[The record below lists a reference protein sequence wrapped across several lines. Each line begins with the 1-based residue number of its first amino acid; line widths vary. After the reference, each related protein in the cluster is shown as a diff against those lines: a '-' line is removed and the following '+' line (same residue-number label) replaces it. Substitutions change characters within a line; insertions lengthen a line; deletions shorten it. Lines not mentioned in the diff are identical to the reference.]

1 MVLLASSP
9 QGTGDDTSYVK
20 RVLLTGGAI
29 VVPIVLTIYITMIIV
44 DFLSQFLAPGVVI
57 VQDSLGFDAVPI
69 GAIQAVTAL
78 VFLGIVFVIG
88 AAAESRHGDGAFE
101 QRFDN
106 RVSSIPGVGS
116 IYSNL
121 NEISELLLSQDTE
134 SFQEVKLVEFPH
146 EGSYMLGF
154 VTADH
159 PSIMEAATGND
170 EMTTL
175 FAPMGPNPFMGG
187 FVLHMPEDRV
197 HEVDMSVEEGIQAIV
212 SSGVVVNDPD
222 DVIDPSSDGDLS

>member
-9 QGTGDDTSYVK
+9 QGTGGDTGYIK
-20 RVLLTGGAI
+20 RVLLTGAAI

-44 DFLSQFLAPGVVI
+44 DFLSQFLAPGVII
-57 VQDSLGFDAVPI
+57 VQDSLGFKAVPV

-78 VFLGIVFVIG
+78 VFLGVVFVIG
-88 AAAESRHGDGAFE
+88 AAAESGHGDGTFE

-121 NEISELLLSQDTE
+121 NEISELLLSQDTD

-187 FVLHMPEDRV
+187 FVLHMPADRI

-222 DVIDPSSDGDLS
+222 DLLDHGENA

>member
-9 QGTGDDTSYVK
+9 QGTGNTGYVK
-20 RVLLTGGAI
+20 RVLLTGATI
-29 VVPIVLTIYITMIIV
+29 VVPVVLTIYITMIIV
-44 DFLSQFLAPGVVI
+44 NFLSQFLAPGVFI
-57 VQDSLGFDAVPI
+57 VQDSLGFDAVPV
-69 GAIQAVTAL
+69 GAIQAVTAV
-78 VFLGIVFVIG
+78 VFVGIVFLIG
-88 AAAESRHGDGAFE
+88 AVAESRHADGTFE
-101 QRFDN
+101 KRFES

-159 PSIMEAATGND
+159 PSIMEEATGHG

-187 FVLHMPEDRV
+187 FDLHMPEDRV

-222 DVIDPSSDGDLS
+222 DVPGSSPDGAQS

>member
-9 QGTGDDTSYVK
+9 QGTGGDTGYVK
-20 RVLLTGGAI
+20 RVLLTGAAI
-29 VVPIVLTIYITMIIV
+29 VVPVVLTIYITMLIV
-44 DFLSQFLAPGVVI
+44 NFLSQFLAPGVII
-57 VQDSLGFDAVPI
+57 VQDSLGFDTIPV
-69 GAIQAVTAL
+69 GAIQALTAI
-78 VFLGIVFVIG
+78 VFLAIVFVIG
-88 AAAESRHGDGAFE
+88 AAAESRHSDGTFE
-101 QRFDN
+101 RRFES
-106 RVSSIPGVGS
+106 RMSSIPGVGS

-121 NEISELLLSQDTE
+121 NEISELLLEQDTD

-146 EGSYMLGF
+146 EDSYMIGF
-154 VTADH
+154 VTAEE

-187 FVLHMPEDRV
+187 FVLHMPEDKV

-212 SSGVVVNDPD
+212 SSGVVVNDP
-222 DVIDPSSDGDLS
+222 GDLAGDAT

>member
-9 QGTGDDTSYVK
+9 QGTGGDTGYIK
-20 RVLLTGGAI
+20 RVLLTGAAI

-44 DFLSQFLAPGVVI
+44 DFLSQFLAPGVII
-57 VQDSLGFDAVPI
+57 VQDSLGFQAVPV

-88 AAAESRHGDGAFE
+88 AAAESRHADGTFE

-121 NEISELLLSQDTE
+121 NEISELLLSQDTD

-187 FVLHMPEDRV
+187 FVLHMPEDRI
-197 HEVDMSVEEGIQAIV
+197 HDVDMSVEEGIQAIV

-222 DVIDPSSDGDLS
+222 DLIDHGENA